1 MKKRIDKKQN
11 NFRRDTQEESVHDH
25 RPDKAQRRVV
35 SALSF
40 FQLLKTANTLLKTAE
55 FNFLF
60 SLPPMGRRKV
70 SAKKT

>member
-1 MKKRIDKKQN
+1 M
-11 NFRRDTQEESVHDH
+11 QEERTRDH
-25 RPDKAQRRVV
+25 RPDKAQRRVI

-40 FQLLKTANTLLKTAE
+40 FQLLKIANILFNIAE

-60 SLPPMGRRKV
+60 SLPFMGRRKV

>member
-1 MKKRIDKKQN
+1 M
-11 NFRRDTQEESVHDH
+11 QEECVCDH
-25 RPDKAQRRVV
+25 RPDKAQQRVISV
-35 SALSF
+35 LSF
-40 FQLLKTANTLLKTAE
+40 FQLLKIANTLFKITE